1 MPIDAGLLT
10 ALPVPGSGSS
20 TDYASVL
27 AQQSGAP
34 ADVVHAILGTEQS
47 APNATSVDNAR
58 GRMQV
63 TPAAWSQYGIPG
75 VDFGHATPDQL
86 DIAGAKKLADDYK
99 WSGGNPQITAAAYF
113 GGRGGATL
121 FAQGQGATRQD
132 GNGFNINQYVDRF
145 NQKLGSAPARQSL
158 TANTSVGQTAS
169 DVDAARQRAKGAT
182 LGDALKE
189 VLASGTSAVGDI
201 AHAGGEVLAA
211 GANAATGLPDYSGFN
226 PLKGSAESIRS
237 TMTPGG
243 TAAREDQ
250 ATGDL
255 DPATWQFPKTASGW
269 VMSAANTFGS
279 LAPALIPMIGPA
291 ARAAKLYEAGSLAL
305 KTAQAAGDIE
315 GISAAQK
322 MLSEASSAGMQA
334 KALSGAV
341 EGGMTGGNAAEGTR
355 DDVRQQLA
363 QMTHDQR
370 IQKIP
375 AYAQAFRRYGNDN
388 DAGHAVENSAAQFSL
403 AFAATAGGVGGVF
416 NEKVLEDLIAHKG
429 LAAVLGN
436 LSDNRAVRTAVGA
449 TVGHVAEAGQEAGE
463 QGGQN
468 VGENIGMGVDPFQNA
483 GKDMFP
489 NMLGGALIGTPMG
502 AIGGLTSHGT
512 HANGEI
518 HPDVAQTPEN
528 VPQNTPITGE
538 SAIPVAQN
546 AASVSPPPTSFD
558 QLSQQRDQLSARIA
572 TLQDVGQRLQGT
584 QSQAAVENEIVGLQ
598 QQQRAL
604 GEQMQAAVST
614 GAANP
619 AAAPTPVNDPE
630 AALQT
635 RTRVI
640 TDFVADKSVSREL
653 RTQDPQAW
661 SEFLRA
667 YRVALN
673 PTMSPSLRLRALD
686 GIDGYLQQQGFKTS
700 AQGAYER
707 VQQAQPTPA
716 NIVPY
721 GANQAELQRGDPQG
735 RMVVDADGNARPASI
750 NDVPQPDQNVVPGQV
765 LSSSEGPAP
774 VAPLRADANGVV
786 GTANDFTQLR
796 QQEAQAAATVKRN
809 AIEEALR
816 PRALPAPTLTDA
828 QAASL
833 KQPSALVQEIR
844 AFRLKNSPAMQV
856 EPAATTALT
865 QENENGRKTQTEDQ
879 TQANAASGKA
889 ETNANALLTPETTNA
904 VTVDEAAH
912 QAASSPLNALPEPTE
927 AQKHAGNYPM
937 GHIRVSGMDISIEN
951 PQGSVRSGTDAN
963 GKAWSNTLA
972 AHYGY
977 LRGTVGKDKDH
988 IDVFVKPATVEN
1000 HDGPVFV
1007 IDQRKPGNGHLDEH
1021 KVMMGFANE
1030 GEARKAYQD
1039 SYQKGWDGIRAV
1051 TEMTTPGFKD
1061 WIANGDH
1068 TKPAAEYA
1076 GNSSEKPNSSTAYKR
1091 EAAVK
1096 TLSDTYTN
1104 KGADAAAEQFKQI
1117 IKDNALSDDEWK
1129 ALRSEFKQRITPAT
1143 PEPTTVA
1150 SARANASFDRQSAGV
1165 KTVASEMTAQKI
1177 NRALAKKSKPLDLL
1191 TFINQNGG
1199 IALSLKR
1206 DIDQDV
1212 KRPGLFRHS
1221 GRSIDSL
1228 SELLQQ
1234 HGYITQAQIDAE
1246 GATSGGNTVIDMLQR
1261 AVGGEKIY
1269 SLNDVDEMMSSSDEA
1284 QYRDAVRREAS
1295 ESGIK
1300 SAFRPFS
1307 AIEGDLM
1314 AMRERKLAA
1323 EESRHAAHEQDA
1335 FNAVLGDLRALVH
1348 EDVLEG
1354 ILERVAIANE
1364 DATIS
1369 EYHAAVISA
1378 IQGHLNEIQSSDASQ
1393 ARQVIAR
1400 PAEKGGRVG
1409 DVADGLGRNQEN
1421 RHAFALEAQTAESL
1435 KAKTGHETDQRLADK
1450 ALADSQRSAFT
1461 LEAQPAQENRSSNT
1475 GDMFG
1480 GPSVSD
1486 YSIKEA
1492 GARARKND
1500 SYTKDL
1506 FGEPL
1511 SDSKLPNQGAQV
1523 DGIASSKAIQQA
1535 GEISGARFA
1544 TIAGPRQV
1552 GVVKSAFERV
1562 DDAQQAAHVLA
1573 GLRKLPQEHFQIL
1586 VLDSQNKPIS
1596 ILNLFAGATTQA
1608 SVYPEVVTKAVYEV
1622 PGAARIWYAHNHPSG
1637 NVEPSKADVVLT
1649 SKLSQAFGYGTGV
1662 DVAGRIIIAGSKYSE
1677 LDAEGGKMGWKST
1690 IPAGVRKYD
1699 ISVTER
1705 VFRKIGTLGEA
1716 ISTPTEARQL
1726 VPDIANKQTGII
1738 FLNAQ
1743 NGPVAFVPMQVNQM
1757 QKLRD
1762 GSSARVLFGAVARA
1776 NAVGAIVNFA
1786 PGETDANTAAAV
1798 RNLYEALTHRDV
1810 KLLDAFHNNK
1820 SMSEQGNVS
1829 GNGTGGVFMSR
1840 TSGEQA
1846 ARELFA
1852 SPDPQ
1857 SSVED
1862 VRSEIT
1868 GEVGDKADKVHVV
1881 QSITDLPTQHRKDVF
1896 ESKALDL
1903 QGLYDPKDGSIY
1915 LVADNI
1921 HKGEAFGVLMH
1932 EAGVHLGMRELIGD
1946 DAMGALAKQ
1955 IKLWSALEKGTEH
1968 GDLAARAM
1976 ERIPEETDP
1985 AHRDEELI
1993 AYFVTEAVKAGH
2005 GDTKQGPIGR
2015 WFAKLWAAV
2024 KVAVAKLGADPS
2036 KLTTADVVAMARGAL
2051 ERSLGKESARE
2062 GEAMASA
2069 KPSELRKTPIVKDN
2083 RVNATFTA
2091 LAKFDEAF
2099 QQPTPTA
2106 TDPVK
2111 IAKQIDPGFKVEK
2124 LNDFFA
2130 ADWKD
2135 EELPQVW
2142 QINSPRAEDG
2152 KANLYDDGRRV
2163 WIDVSGFKA
2172 GESQGNLVYGI
2183 AAAYAHNNGKV
2194 FIGDPMGLSPVA
2206 FFRRLENM
2214 ISSALRYGTT
2224 DHLAPHAAQTTPE
2237 KYFRDEAHNPEFAA
2251 IAKNFALDWK
2261 SGDFAHNLKAMLTT
2275 AYNAA
2280 KHYVPDLEHLTYDF
2294 DRREFVDTRTGE
2306 GRSGIDLARIFRQQ
2320 RGEPGSPARYFGGS
2334 STAARAALFNTL
2346 VQGTGKEGWSGVV
2359 AALGR
2364 QLQGDGLDPA
2374 LKRIFYSRAG
2384 NPDDVKPGRAARIEA
2399 IINRG
2404 AKVLPEKMRTQVTE
2418 DSTRQI
2424 IGESNRDYTPAQR
2437 EFFANTGRDIE
2448 TPTLKAKIKSVW
2460 QDAGK
2465 KVAQGMVDQFA
2476 PIKDITEK
2484 GYMLAR
2490 LSKGAAGAFNALL
2503 DHGKLSIR
2511 NGVYDG
2517 DQSGGVVERLFK
2529 PLQGEGEDFL
2539 WWVAANRA
2547 ERLTGEGRENLFSGD
2562 DIAAGKSLDTGTTN
2576 FDYTLQ
2582 HDVGGKAAGTV
2593 TRDRTLIYRDSAKV
2607 LDEFNR
2613 NVMDMAEQS
2622 GLIDGEARHIWEHD
2636 FYVPFYR
2643 VSDED
2648 GSQNFANVKSG
2659 LVRQQAFKQLKGG
2672 SEKINADILSNV
2684 LSNWAHLIDAS
2695 AKNRAAQET
2704 LSVAESLGIAHKA
2717 EPGEKNT
2724 VWYQKDGNKVE
2735 YKVDDPYLMTA
2746 INSLA
2751 YSGLSGPMINAMSA
2765 FKHALTVG
2773 VTSSPF
2779 FKERNLIRDSLQAV
2793 STSGLSYNVAKNIK
2807 EGIKASDRKSQ
2818 SYVSLL
2824 ASGGII
2830 KFGSM
2835 LEGNESKRV
2844 RKLVKSGVDAATILD
2859 SQNKLDAF
2867 YAKYIEPAIH
2877 AYHEIGERGEE
2888 INRAALYQQLL
2899 AQGVDHAKAAYEAR
2913 DLMDFSMQGSWAS
2926 IRLLTQVVPFM
2937 NARLQGLYKLGR
2949 AAKDDPRKLGI
2960 VLGSVALASIGLML
2974 GYKDDDDWKKRED
2987 WDRDNYWWFKVGGE
3001 AFRIPK
3007 PFEIGAIGSLAERGV
3022 ELFASDE
3029 MTRQRFMDR
3038 FTSLLSDNLSMNPIP
3053 QLVKPILDVYANKDG
3068 FTGRPIETMGMERM
3082 RPQDRYTAST
3092 SMIARGGSTVSNALT
3107 GVLGKESLSPV
3118 QIDEMIRG
3126 YFGWLGSFVL
3136 SSADQLA
3143 RPASGEPSRPS
3154 MDFSKTLSGGM
3165 VASLDGASSR
3175 YVSQMYDQARTLEE
3189 AYGSWKQMLK
3199 EGKVDDAADYYAD
3212 NAGQLALYKH
3222 VERTKADAAKLNQQ
3236 LRSVEN
3242 SDAAP
3247 DEKRD
3252 EINRIRDEQDQVAR
3266 RLSTAR

>member
-10 ALPVPGSGSS
+10 ALPVAGSGSS
-20 TDYASVL
+20 SDDYASVL

-75 VDFGHATPDQL
+75 VDFSHASPDQL

-145 NQKLGSAPARQSL
+145 NQKLGSAPTAGTAPRQSL

-201 AHAGGEVLAA
+201 VHAGGEVLAA
-211 GANAATGLPDYSGFN
+211 GANTATGLPDYSGFN
-226 PLKGSAESIRS
+226 PLTGAATAIRS

-250 ATGDL
+250 ATGDI
-255 DPATWQFPKTASGW
+255 DPATWKLPKTFSGL
-269 VMSAANTFGS
+269 VMSGANVFGT
-279 LAPALIPMIGPA
+279 LLPAMIPMIGPA
-291 ARAAKLYEAGSLAL
+291 ARAARLYEAGSLAL
-305 KTAQAAGDIE
+305 KTAQAASDIE

-322 MLSEASSAGMQA
+322 MLSEAGSAGLQA

-370 IQKIP
+370 MQEIP
-375 AYAQAFRRYGNDN
+375 AYAQAFQHYGNDN
-388 DAGHAVENSAAQFSL
+388 DASNAVTNSAAQFAGMFS
-403 AFAATAGGVGGVF
+403 ATAGAAGGAF
-416 NEKVLEDLIAHKG
+416 NEKVIEDLIAHKG
-429 LAAVLGN
+429 VAAALGN
-436 LSDNRAVRTAVGA
+436 ISSNRAVRTVVGA
-449 TVGHVAEAGQEAGE
+449 AAGHVAEAGQEGLE
-463 QGGQN
+463 QLGQN
-468 VGENIGMGVDPFQNA
+468 VGQNVGLGNDPLQNA

-502 AIGGLTSHGT
+502 AIGGLTSHAT
-512 HANGEI
+512 HATPAETQ
-518 HPDVAQTPEN
+518 QTAPQNIPEN
-528 VPQNTPITGE
+528 ISQNGPTVSP
-538 SAIPVAQN
+538 
-546 AASVSPPPTSFD
+546 AASPVPENTQSVPVQPPPVSFD

-673 PTMSPSLRLRALD
+673 PTMSSSLRLRALD

-750 NDVPQPDQNVVPGQV
+750 NDVPQPDPNVVPGQV

-856 EPAATTALT
+856 EPAATAALT

-889 ETNANALLTPETTNA
+889 ETNANALLKPEATNA

-963 GKAWSNTLA
+963 GKTWSNTLA

-988 IDVFVKPATVEN
+988 IDVFVKPATTEN

-1076 GNSSEKPNSSTAYKR
+1076 GNSSEKPNSSITEESSTAATAYSR

-1096 TLSDTYTN
+1096 TLSDTYAN

-1117 IKDNALSDDEWK
+1117 IKDSALSDDEWK
-1129 ALRSEFKQRITPAT
+1129 ALRGEF
-1143 PEPTTVA
+1143 
-1150 SARANASFDRQSAGV
+1150 RAQIQPGAVKSRADASF
-1165 KTVASEMTAQKI
+1165 
-1177 NRALAKKSKPLDLL
+1177 
-1191 TFINQNGG
+1191 
-1199 IALSLKR
+1199 
-1206 DIDQDV
+1206 
-1212 KRPGLFRHS
+1212 
-1221 GRSIDSL
+1221 
-1228 SELLQQ
+1228 
-1234 HGYITQAQIDAE
+1234 
-1246 GATSGGNTVIDMLQR
+1246 
-1261 AVGGEKIY
+1261 
-1269 SLNDVDEMMSSSDEA
+1269 
-1284 QYRDAVRREAS
+1284 
-1295 ESGIK
+1295 
-1300 SAFRPFS
+1300 
-1307 AIEGDLM
+1307 
-1314 AMRERKLAA
+1314 ER
-1323 EESRHAAHEQDA
+1323 QDA
-1335 FNAVLGDLRALVH
+1335 AQR
-1348 EDVLEG
+1348 
-1354 ILERVAIANE
+1354 
-1364 DATIS
+1364 
-1369 EYHAAVISA
+1369 
-1378 IQGHLNEIQSSDASQ
+1378 SDAKF
-1393 ARQVIAR
+1393 AR
-1400 PAEKGGRVG
+1400 
-1409 DVADGLGRNQEN
+1409 
-1421 RHAFALEAQTAESL
+1421 
-1435 KAKTGHETDQRLADK
+1435 
-1450 ALADSQRSAFT
+1450 
-1461 LEAQPAQENRSSNT
+1461 
-1475 GDMFG
+1475 
-1480 GPSVSD
+1480 
-1486 YSIKEA
+1486 
-1492 GARARKND
+1492 
-1500 SYTKDL
+1500 
-1506 FGEPL
+1506 
-1511 SDSKLPNQGAQV
+1511 
-1523 DGIASSKAIQQA
+1523 
-1535 GEISGARFA
+1535 
-1544 TIAGPRQV
+1544 
-1552 GVVKSAFERV
+1552 
-1562 DDAQQAAHVLA
+1562 
-1573 GLRKLPQEHFQIL
+1573 
-1586 VLDSQNKPIS
+1586 
-1596 ILNLFAGATTQA
+1596 
-1608 SVYPEVVTKAVYEV
+1608 
-1622 PGAARIWYAHNHPSG
+1622 
-1637 NVEPSKADVVLT
+1637 
-1649 SKLSQAFGYGTGV
+1649 
-1662 DVAGRIIIAGSKYSE
+1662 
-1677 LDAEGGKMGWKST
+1677 
-1690 IPAGVRKYD
+1690 
-1699 ISVTER
+1699 
-1705 VFRKIGTLGEA
+1705 
-1716 ISTPTEARQL
+1716 
-1726 VPDIANKQTGII
+1726 
-1738 FLNAQ
+1738 
-1743 NGPVAFVPMQVNQM
+1743 
-1757 QKLRD
+1757 
-1762 GSSARVLFGAVARA
+1762 
-1776 NAVGAIVNFA
+1776 
-1786 PGETDANTAAAV
+1786 
-1798 RNLYEALTHRDV
+1798 
-1810 KLLDAFHNNK
+1810 
-1820 SMSEQGNVS
+1820 
-1829 GNGTGGVFMSR
+1829 
-1840 TSGEQA
+1840 SGEDNGNA
-1846 ARELFA
+1846 TARELFA

-1862 VRSEIT
+1862 VRGEIA
-1868 GEVGDKADKVHVV
+1868 GEVDDKAGKVHVV
-1881 QSITDLPTQHRKDVF
+1881 QSITDLPTEQRKDAF
-1896 ESKALDL
+1896 KSKALDL
-1903 QGLYDPKDGSIY
+1903 QGLFDPKDGSIY

-1921 HKGEAFGVLMH
+1921 HKGEAFAVLMH

-1946 DAMGALAKQ
+1946 DAMGTLAKQ

-2036 KLTTADVVAMARGAL
+2036 KLTTSDVVAMARGAL

-2062 GEAMASA
+2062 GEAMDSA
-2069 KPSELRKTPIVKDN
+2069 KASDLRKTPIVKDN

-2142 QINSPRAEDG
+2142 QINSPRPEDG

-2163 WIDVSGFKA
+2163 WVDVSGFKA
-2172 GESQGNLVYGI
+2172 GESQGNKMYGI

-2224 DHLAPHAAQTTPE
+2224 DHLAPHAAQTNPE

-2261 SGDFAHNLKAMLTT
+2261 AGDFAHNLKAMLTT

-2306 GRSGIDLARIFRQQ
+2306 GRSGAALARIFRQE
-2320 RGEPGSPARYFGGS
+2320 RDAAGTPARYFGGS
-2334 STAARAALFNTL
+2334 ATAARAVLFNTL
-2346 VQGTGKEGWSGVV
+2346 VRDTGKAGWSGVV
-2359 AALGR
+2359 AQVGR
-2364 QLQGDGLDPA
+2364 QLSGDGLDPA
-2374 LKRIFYSRAG
+2374 LKRVLYSRAG

-2404 AKVLPEKMRTQVTE
+2404 AKALPEKMRTQVTE

-2448 TPTLKAKIKSVW
+2448 TPTLKSKIKSVW

-2465 KVAQGMVDQFA
+2465 KVAQGLVDQFA

-2511 NGVYDG
+2511 DGVYDA

-2672 SEKINADILSNV
+2672 SDKINADIMSNV
-2684 LSNWAHLIDAS
+2684 MSNWAHLIDAS

-2746 INSLA
+2746 INSMA
-2751 YSGLSGPMINAMSA
+2751 YSGLRGPMMEAMGA

-2779 FKERNLIRDSLQAV
+2779 FKVRNLIRDSLQAI
-2793 STSGLSYNVAKNIK
+2793 SSSGLSYNPAKNIK
-2807 EGIKASDRKSQ
+2807 EGFKASDRKTQ

-2830 KFGSM
+2830 KFGTM
-2835 LEGNESKRV
+2835 LEGKESARV
-2844 RKLVKSGVDAATILD
+2844 RRLVKSGVDASTILD

-2867 YAKYIEPAIH
+2867 YAKYIEPAAH

-3092 SMIARGGSTVSNALT
+3092 SMIARGASTASNALT
-3107 GVLGKESLSPV
+3107 GVIGKESLSPV
-3118 QIDEMIRG
+3118 QIDELIRG
-3126 YFGWLGSFVL
+3126 YFGWLGTFVL

-3154 MDFSKTLSGGM
+3154 MDYSKTLSGGM

>member
-10 ALPVPGSGSS
+10 ALPVSGSS

-63 TPAAWSQYGIPG
+63 TPAAWSQYGLAG
-75 VDFGHATPDQL
+75 VDFSHATPDQL

-145 NQKLGSAPARQSL
+145 NQKFGSAPTASAQPRQSL
-158 TANTSVGQTAS
+158 TANTSVGQTAA

-211 GANAATGLPDYSGFN
+211 GVNAATGLPDYSGFN
-226 PLKGSAESIRS
+226 PLKGTAESIRS

-291 ARAAKLYEAGSLAL
+291 ARAAKLYEVGSLAL

-315 GISAAQK
+315 GIAAAQK
-322 MLSEASSAGMQA
+322 VLSEAGSAGMQA

-341 EGGMTGGNAAEGTR
+341 EGGMTGGNAAEGAR

-363 QMTHDQR
+363 QMTHDER
-370 IQKIP
+370 MQKIP
-375 AYAQAFRRYGNDN
+375 AYAKAFQHYGNDN
-388 DAGHAVENSAAQFSL
+388 DASNAVTNSAAQFAGMFS
-403 AFAATAGGVGGVF
+403 ATAGAAGGVF
-416 NEKVLEDLIAHKG
+416 NEKVIEDLIAHKG
-429 LAAVLGN
+429 VAAALGN
-436 LSDNRAVRTAVGA
+436 VSSNRAVRTVVGA
-449 TVGHVAEAGQEAGE
+449 AAGHAAEAGQEGLE
-463 QGGQN
+463 QLGQN
-468 VGENIGMGVDPFQNA
+468 VGENVGIGVDPLQNA

-502 AIGGLTSHGT
+502 AVGGLTSHGT
-512 HANGEI
+512 HAPANGEI
-518 HPDVAQTPEN
+518 HPDVAQNTEN
-528 VPQNTPITGE
+528 VSQNIPPIGGN
-538 SAIPVAQN
+538 AIPVAQN
-546 AASVSPPPTSFD
+546 AASVSPPATSLD
-558 QLSQQRDQLSARIA
+558 ELSQQRDQVSARIA
-572 TLQDVGQRLQGT
+572 MLQDVGQRLQGT

-619 AAAPTPVNDPE
+619 GAAPAPVNDPE

-635 RTRVI
+635 RARVI

-653 RTQDPQAW
+653 RQQDPQAW
-661 SEFLRA
+661 GEFLRA

-673 PTMSPSLRLRALD
+673 PTMNSSLRLRALD

-707 VQQAQPTPA
+707 LQQAQPTPA

-735 RMVVDADGNARPASI
+735 RMVVDAQGNARPASI
-750 NDVPQPDQNVVPGQV
+750 NDVPQPDPNVVQGQV
-765 LSSSEGPAP
+765 ISSSEGPAP

-796 QQEAQAAATVKRN
+796 QQEAQAAVDVKRN

-816 PRALPAPTLTDA
+816 PRALPVPALTDA

-844 AFRLKNSPAMQV
+844 AFRLKNSPAKQV
-856 EPAATTALT
+856 DPAATAALT
-865 QENENGRKTQTEDQ
+865 QENENDRKTQAEDQ
-879 TQANAASGKA
+879 TQANAAPGKA
-889 ETNANALLTPETTNA
+889 ETNALLTPEATNA

-937 GHIRVSGMDISIEN
+937 GHIRISGMDISIEN

-988 IDVFVKPATVEN
+988 IDVFVKPATAEN

-1051 TEMTTPGFKD
+1051 TEMSTPGFKD

-1068 TKPAAEYA
+1068 TKPAADYRIANSDTKPTFMRRGDFWNHSGKFATEIAAALETTLTIDRDGAPMVSIPEHARADMTERLNDA
-1076 GNSSEKPNSSTAYKR
+1076 GIKSEFTGLAKQEQLAYSR
-1091 EAAVK
+1091 EVAVK
-1096 TLSDTYTN
+1096 TLSSTYAN

-1117 IKDNALSDDEWK
+1117 IKDNALSDGEWK
-1129 ALRSEFKQRITPAT
+1129 ALRSEFRAQIQPSTAKSRADASFERQNAAQRSEVKFSRAAPTDSEAFKRWFGDSKVVDANGKPLVVYHGTAADFATFKAPANAASLGAWFTSDSATASRYSEIAARSGGEPNVMPAYLSLRKPAT
-1143 PEPTTVA
+1143 DKDFEIAFAKANDDGLRGKYLWTEVRNLLEKRGHDGLAMRGTFVAFEPT
-1150 SARANASFDRQSAGV
+1150 Q
-1165 KTVASEMTAQKI
+1165 
-1177 NRALAKKSKPLDLL
+1177 
-1191 TFINQNGG
+1191 
-1199 IALSLKR
+1199 
-1206 DIDQDV
+1206 
-1212 KRPGLFRHS
+1212 
-1221 GRSIDSL
+1221 
-1228 SELLQQ
+1228 
-1234 HGYITQAQIDAE
+1234 
-1246 GATSGGNTVIDMLQR
+1246 
-1261 AVGGEKIY
+1261 
-1269 SLNDVDEMMSSSDEA
+1269 
-1284 QYRDAVRREAS
+1284 
-1295 ESGIK
+1295 IK
-1300 SAFRPFS
+1300 SAIGNRGTFDTS
-1307 AIEGDLM
+1307 DADI
-1314 AMRERKLAA
+1314 
-1323 EESRHAAHEQDA
+1323 RHARD
-1335 FNAVLGDLRALVH
+1335 G
-1348 EDVLEG
+1348 
-1354 ILERVAIANE
+1354 
-1364 DATIS
+1364 
-1369 EYHAAVISA
+1369 
-1378 IQGHLNEIQSSDASQ
+1378 AS
-1393 ARQVIAR
+1393 
-1400 PAEKGGRVG
+1400 
-1409 DVADGLGRNQEN
+1409 
-1421 RHAFALEAQTAESL
+1421 
-1435 KAKTGHETDQRLADK
+1435 
-1450 ALADSQRSAFT
+1450 
-1461 LEAQPAQENRSSNT
+1461 
-1475 GDMFG
+1475 
-1480 GPSVSD
+1480 
-1486 YSIKEA
+1486 
-1492 GARARKND
+1492 
-1500 SYTKDL
+1500 
-1506 FGEPL
+1506 
-1511 SDSKLPNQGAQV
+1511 
-1523 DGIASSKAIQQA
+1523 
-1535 GEISGARFA
+1535 
-1544 TIAGPRQV
+1544 
-1552 GVVKSAFERV
+1552 
-1562 DDAQQAAHVLA
+1562 
-1573 GLRKLPQEHFQIL
+1573 
-1586 VLDSQNKPIS
+1586 
-1596 ILNLFAGATTQA
+1596 
-1608 SVYPEVVTKAVYEV
+1608 
-1622 PGAARIWYAHNHPSG
+1622 AAR
-1637 NVEPSKADVVLT
+1637 D
-1649 SKLSQAFGYGTGV
+1649 
-1662 DVAGRIIIAGSKYSE
+1662 
-1677 LDAEGGKMGWKST
+1677 
-1690 IPAGVRKYD
+1690 
-1699 ISVTER
+1699 
-1705 VFRKIGTLGEA
+1705 
-1716 ISTPTEARQL
+1716 
-1726 VPDIANKQTGII
+1726 
-1738 FLNAQ
+1738 
-1743 NGPVAFVPMQVNQM
+1743 
-1757 QKLRD
+1757 
-1762 GSSARVLFGAVARA
+1762 
-1776 NAVGAIVNFA
+1776 
-1786 PGETDANTAAAV
+1786 
-1798 RNLYEALTHRDV
+1798 
-1810 KLLDAFHNNK
+1810 
-1820 SMSEQGNVS
+1820 
-1829 GNGTGGVFMSR
+1829 
-1840 TSGEQA
+1840 
-1846 ARELFA
+1846 LFA
-1852 SPDPQ
+1852 SPNPQ

-1862 VRSEIT
+1862 VRGEIT
-1868 GEVGDKADKVHVV
+1868 GEVGDKAGKVHVV
-1881 QSITDLPTQHRKDVF
+1881 QSITDLPTEHRKDVF

-1903 QGLYDPKDGSIY
+1903 QGLFDPKDGSIY

-1921 HKGEAFGVLMH
+1921 TKGEAFAVLMH

-1976 ERIPEETDP
+1976 QRIPEETDP
-1985 AHRDEELI
+1985 AHREEELI

-2005 GDTKQGPIGR
+2005 GDSKQGPIGR

-2024 KVAVAKLGADPS
+2024 KAAVAKLGADPS

-2062 GEAMASA
+2062 GEPMSSA

-2111 IAKQIDPGFKVEK
+2111 LAKQIDPGFKVEK

-2142 QINSPRAEDG
+2142 QINSPRPEDG

-2224 DHLAPHAAQTTPE
+2224 DHLAPHAAQTNPE

-2261 SGDFAHNLKAMLTT
+2261 AGDFAHNLKAMLTT
-2275 AYNAA
+2275 SYNAA
-2280 KHYVPDLEHLTYDF
+2280 RYYVPELEHLTYDF
-2294 DRREFVDTRTGE
+2294 DRREFVDTRTGA
-2306 GRSGIDLARIFRQQ
+2306 GRSGIDLARIFRKQ
-2320 RGEPGSPARYFGGS
+2320 RGESGSPARYFGGS

-2346 VQGTGKEGWSGVV
+2346 VQGTGKEGWSGTV
-2359 AALGR
+2359 AALSR

-2384 NPDDVKPGRAARIEA
+2384 SPDDVKPGRAARIEA

-2404 AKVLPEKMRTQVTE
+2404 AKALPEKLRTQVTE

-2448 TPTLKAKIKSVW
+2448 TPTLKAKIKAVW

-2465 KVAQGMVDQFA
+2465 KVAQGLVDQFA
-2476 PIKDITEK
+2476 PIKDISEK

-2490 LSKGAAGAFNALL
+2490 LSKGAAGAFQALL
-2503 DHGKLSIR
+2503 DHGKLSVR
-2511 NGVYDG
+2511 DGVYDA

-2547 ERLTGEGRENLFSGD
+2547 ERLTGEGRENLFSSN
-2562 DIAAGKSLDTGTTN
+2562 DIAAGKSLDTGTTD

-2582 HDVGGKAAGTV
+2582 HDVGGKSAGTV

-2613 NVMDMAEQS
+2613 NVMDVAEQS

-2672 SEKINADILSNV
+2672 SDKINADIMSNV
-2684 LSNWAHLIDAS
+2684 MSNWAHLIDAS

-2704 LSVAESLGIAHKA
+2704 LSVAESMGIAHKA

-2724 VWYQKDGNKVE
+2724 VWYQQDGNKVE

-2751 YSGLSGPMINAMSA
+2751 YSGLRGPMMNAMGA

-2773 VTSSPF
+2773 VTASPF
-2779 FKERNLIRDSLQAV
+2779 FKVRNLIRDSLQAI
-2793 STSGLSYNVAKNIK
+2793 STSGLSYNAAKNIK
-2807 EGIKASDRKSQ
+2807 EGFKASDRKAQ

-2830 KFGSM
+2830 KFGTM
-2835 LEGNESKRV
+2835 LEGKESARV
-2844 RKLVKSGVDAATILD
+2844 RRLVKSGVDASTILD

-2867 YAKYIEPAIH
+2867 YAKYIEPAMH
-2877 AYHEIGERGEE
+2877 AYHELGDRGEE
-2888 INRAALYQQLL
+2888 INRAALYQQLV

-2987 WDRDNYWWFKVGGE
+2987 WDRDNYWWFKLGGE

-3022 ELFASDE
+3022 ELFVSDE
-3029 MTRQRFMDR
+3029 MTKQRFMDR
-3038 FTSLLSDNLSMNPIP
+3038 FTSVLSDNLSMNPIP
-3053 QLVKPILDVYANKDG
+3053 QLVKPILDVYANKNG

-3082 RPQDRYTAST
+3082 RPQDRYNSST
-3092 SMIARGGSTVSNALT
+3092 SMIARGASTASNALT

-3118 QIDEMIRG
+3118 QIDELIRG
-3126 YFGWLGSFVL
+3126 YFGWLGTFVL

-3143 RPASGEPSRPS
+3143 RPASGEPARPT
-3154 MDFSKTLSGGM
+3154 MDYAKTLSGGM

-3199 EGKVDDAADYYAD
+3199 EGKVDDAADYYAN

-3222 VERTKADAAKLNQQ
+3222 VEHTKADAAKLNQQ
-3236 LRSVEN
+3236 LRAVEN
-3242 SDAAP
+3242 SDAPA
-3247 DEKRD
+3247 DEKR
-3252 EINRIRDEQDQVAR
+3252 EQINRIRDEQDQVAR
-3266 RLSTAR
+3266 RLSAAR

>member
-10 ALPVPGSGSS
+10 ALPAAGSGSN
-20 TDYASVL
+20 TDDYASVL

-75 VDFGHATPDQL
+75 VDFSHASPDQL

-145 NQKLGSAPARQSL
+145 NQKLGSAPTAGTAPRQSL

-201 AHAGGEVLAA
+201 VHAGGEVLAA
-211 GANAATGLPDYSGFN
+211 GANTATGLPDYSGFN
-226 PLKGSAESIRS
+226 PLTGAATAIRS

-250 ATGDL
+250 ATGDI
-255 DPATWQFPKTASGW
+255 DPATWKLPKTFSGL
-269 VMSAANTFGS
+269 VMSGANVFGT
-279 LAPALIPMIGPA
+279 LLPAMIPMIGPA
-291 ARAAKLYEAGSLAL
+291 ARAARLYEAGSLAL
-305 KTAQAAGDIE
+305 KTAQAASDIE

-322 MLSEASSAGMQA
+322 MLSEAGSAGLQA

-341 EGGMTGGNAAEGTR
+341 EGGMTGGNAAEGAR

-363 QMTHDQR
+363 QMTHDER

-518 HPDVAQTPEN
+518 HPDIAQTPEN

-546 AASVSPPPTSFD
+546 AASVSPPPTSFE
-558 QLSQQRDQLSARIA
+558 QLSQQRDQVSARIA

-707 VQQAQPTPA
+707 VQLAQPTPA

-816 PRALPAPTLTDA
+816 PRALPAPALTDA

-856 EPAATTALT
+856 EPAATAALT

-879 TQANAASGKA
+879 TQANAASSKA
-889 ETNANALLTPETTNA
+889 ETNANALLTPEATNA

-912 QAASSPLNALPEPTE
+912 QAASSTLNALPEPTE

-951 PQGSVRSGTDAN
+951 PQGSVRSGADAN

-1076 GNSSEKPNSSTAYKR
+1076 GNSSEKPNSSITEESSTVATAYSR

-1096 TLSDTYTN
+1096 TLADTYAN

-1129 ALRSEFKQRITPAT
+1129 ALRGEF
-1143 PEPTTVA
+1143 
-1150 SARANASFDRQSAGV
+1150 RAQIQPGAVKSRADASF
-1165 KTVASEMTAQKI
+1165 
-1177 NRALAKKSKPLDLL
+1177 
-1191 TFINQNGG
+1191 
-1199 IALSLKR
+1199 
-1206 DIDQDV
+1206 
-1212 KRPGLFRHS
+1212 
-1221 GRSIDSL
+1221 
-1228 SELLQQ
+1228 
-1234 HGYITQAQIDAE
+1234 
-1246 GATSGGNTVIDMLQR
+1246 
-1261 AVGGEKIY
+1261 
-1269 SLNDVDEMMSSSDEA
+1269 
-1284 QYRDAVRREAS
+1284 
-1295 ESGIK
+1295 
-1300 SAFRPFS
+1300 
-1307 AIEGDLM
+1307 
-1314 AMRERKLAA
+1314 ER
-1323 EESRHAAHEQDA
+1323 QDA
-1335 FNAVLGDLRALVH
+1335 
-1348 EDVLEG
+1348 
-1354 ILERVAIANE
+1354 
-1364 DATIS
+1364 
-1369 EYHAAVISA
+1369 
-1378 IQGHLNEIQSSDASQ
+1378 
-1393 ARQVIAR
+1393 
-1400 PAEKGGRVG
+1400 
-1409 DVADGLGRNQEN
+1409 
-1421 RHAFALEAQTAESL
+1421 AQ
-1435 KAKTGHETDQRLADK
+1435 R
-1450 ALADSQRSAFT
+1450 
-1461 LEAQPAQENRSSNT
+1461 
-1475 GDMFG
+1475 
-1480 GPSVSD
+1480 
-1486 YSIKEA
+1486 
-1492 GARARKND
+1492 
-1500 SYTKDL
+1500 
-1506 FGEPL
+1506 
-1511 SDSKLPNQGAQV
+1511 SDSKF
-1523 DGIASSKAIQQA
+1523 
-1535 GEISGARFA
+1535 AR
-1544 TIAGPRQV
+1544 
-1552 GVVKSAFERV
+1552 
-1562 DDAQQAAHVLA
+1562 
-1573 GLRKLPQEHFQIL
+1573 
-1586 VLDSQNKPIS
+1586 
-1596 ILNLFAGATTQA
+1596 
-1608 SVYPEVVTKAVYEV
+1608 
-1622 PGAARIWYAHNHPSG
+1622 
-1637 NVEPSKADVVLT
+1637 
-1649 SKLSQAFGYGTGV
+1649 
-1662 DVAGRIIIAGSKYSE
+1662 
-1677 LDAEGGKMGWKST
+1677 
-1690 IPAGVRKYD
+1690 
-1699 ISVTER
+1699 
-1705 VFRKIGTLGEA
+1705 
-1716 ISTPTEARQL
+1716 
-1726 VPDIANKQTGII
+1726 
-1738 FLNAQ
+1738 
-1743 NGPVAFVPMQVNQM
+1743 
-1757 QKLRD
+1757 
-1762 GSSARVLFGAVARA
+1762 
-1776 NAVGAIVNFA
+1776 
-1786 PGETDANTAAAV
+1786 
-1798 RNLYEALTHRDV
+1798 
-1810 KLLDAFHNNK
+1810 
-1820 SMSEQGNVS
+1820 
-1829 GNGTGGVFMSR
+1829 
-1840 TSGEQA
+1840 SGEDNGNA
-1846 ARELFA
+1846 TARELFA

-1862 VRSEIT
+1862 VRGEIA
-1868 GEVGDKADKVHVV
+1868 GEVDDKVGKVHVV
-1881 QSITDLPTQHRKDVF
+1881 QSITDLPTEQRKDAF
-1896 ESKALDL
+1896 KSKALDL
-1903 QGLYDPKDGSIY
+1903 QGLFDPKDGSIY

-1921 HKGEAFGVLMH
+1921 HKGEAFAVLMH

-1946 DAMGALAKQ
+1946 DAMGSLAKQ

-2024 KVAVAKLGADPS
+2024 KSAVAKLGADPS

-2062 GEAMASA
+2062 GEAMDSA
-2069 KPSELRKTPIVKDN
+2069 KESDLRKTPIVKDN

-2142 QINSPRAEDG
+2142 QINSPRPEDG

-2224 DHLAPHAAQTTPE
+2224 DHLAPHAAQTNPE
-2237 KYFRDEAHNPEFAA
+2237 KYFRDEAHNSEFAA

-2261 SGDFAHNLKAMLTT
+2261 AGDFAHNLKAMLTT

-2280 KHYVPDLEHLTYDF
+2280 KYYVPDLEHLTYDF

-2346 VQGTGKEGWSGVV
+2346 VQGTGKERWSGVV

-2364 QLQGDGLDPA
+2364 QLQGQRLDPA
-2374 LKRIFYSRAG
+2374 LKRVLYSRAG

-2465 KVAQGMVDQFA
+2465 KVAQGLVDQFA

-2582 HDVGGKAAGTV
+2582 HDVGGKAAGTI

-2672 SEKINADILSNV
+2672 SDKINADIMSNV
-2684 LSNWAHLIDAS
+2684 MSNWAHLIDAS

-2724 VWYQKDGNKVE
+2724 VWYQKEGNKVE

-2751 YSGLSGPMINAMSA
+2751 YSGLRGPMMEAMGA

-2779 FKERNLIRDSLQAV
+2779 FKVRNLIRDSLQAV
-2793 STSGLSYNVAKNIK
+2793 STSGLSYNAAKNIK
-2807 EGIKASDRKSQ
+2807 EGFKASDRKTQ

-2830 KFGSM
+2830 KFGTM
-2835 LEGNESKRV
+2835 LEGKESARV
-2844 RKLVKSGVDAATILD
+2844 RRLVKSGVDASTILD

-2867 YAKYIEPAIH
+2867 YAKYIEPAAH

-3092 SMIARGGSTVSNALT
+3092 SMIARGASTASNALT
-3107 GVLGKESLSPV
+3107 GVIGKESLSPV
-3118 QIDEMIRG
+3118 QIDELIRG

-3154 MDFSKTLSGGM
+3154 MDYSKTLSGGM

-3266 RLSTAR
+3266 RFSTAR